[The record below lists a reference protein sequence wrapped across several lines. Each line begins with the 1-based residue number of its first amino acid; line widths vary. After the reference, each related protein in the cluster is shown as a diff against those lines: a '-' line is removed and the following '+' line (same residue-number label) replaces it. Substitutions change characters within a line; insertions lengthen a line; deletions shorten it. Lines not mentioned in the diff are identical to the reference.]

1 MWRWLGVSVLVVVL
15 DQLSKYQIEQTLLL
29 FETRP
34 VFPGFNLTRVYNEG
48 AAFSMLSDA
57 GGWQRGFFIVL
68 AVVIIT
74 ALLVWL
80 WRLPRGFRWETLGVA
95 LVIGGAFGNL
105 IDRVR
110 LGHVV
115 DFLDCYIAGMHWP
128 AFNVADAA
136 ISVGVVLL
144 IVEGLM
150 GSRRRET

>member
-1 MWRWLGVSVLVVVL
+1 MWRWLGVSALVVAL
-15 DQLSKYQIEQTLLL
+15 DQLSKYWIEQTLLL

-68 AVVIIT
+68 AVAIISV
-74 ALLVWL
+74 LLVWL
-80 WRLPRGFRWETLGVA
+80 WRLPRGFRWETLAVA

-115 DFLDCYIAGMHWP
+115 DFLDCYVAEWHWP

-144 IVEGLM
+144 IVASLKSGKW
-150 GSRRRET
+150 ET

>member
-1 MWRWLGVSVLVVVL
+1 MWRWLGVSALVVVL
-15 DQLSKYQIEQTLLL
+15 DQLSKYWIGQTLLL
-29 FETRP
+29 FETRR

-57 GGWQRGFFIVL
+57 GGWQRWFFVVL
-68 AVVIIT
+68 AVAIIA

-115 DFLDCYIAGMHWP
+115 DFLDCYVADMHWP
-128 AFNVADAA
+128 AFNIADAA

-144 IVEGLM
+144 IIASLKSGKP
-150 GSRRRET
+150 ET